1 MSGERY
7 RLTWA
12 SSLIIFSNDNV
23 VINKYIHVTCLP
35 PSPGK
40 GMIRL
45 LSSLGEDAGHN
56 SWQDDDVL
64 NILVD
69 NKYCTEN
76 CITEFRVRCFTGNA
90 DLHFDFV
97 FHIVLLHTQ
106 EDQRFATNSMST
118 EPSVKNNNINILTFS
133 RLEYDRNVIHTS

>member
-1 MSGERY
+1 MTKSKYIRY
-7 RLTWA
+7 GFHF
-12 SSLIIFSNDNV
+12 LIIFSIGNV

-45 LSSLGEDAGHN
+45 LSSLGED
-56 SWQDDDVL
+56 DDVL
-64 NILVD
+64 NILVA

-106 EDQRFATNSMST
+106 GDQRVATNSMST
-118 EPSVKNNNINILTFS
+118 EPSLKNNNINILTFS